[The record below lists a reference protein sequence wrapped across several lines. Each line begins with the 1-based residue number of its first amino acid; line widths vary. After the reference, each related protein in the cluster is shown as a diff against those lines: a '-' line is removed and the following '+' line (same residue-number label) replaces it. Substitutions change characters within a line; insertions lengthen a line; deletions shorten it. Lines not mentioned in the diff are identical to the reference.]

1 MKSDITGTTINELH
15 ITQPGG
21 ARCTLTFIKKTRD
34 NASIASSSLSSFY
47 SKNHF
52 EWAGRAG
59 EGWEGVEEEVFLY
72 IATFL
77 CYFSVSASAF
87 YGFLQQTLYVKIIII
102 AFCNYVTNLN

>member
-59 EGWEGVEEEVFLY
+59 EGWEGVEEEVFYTLQH
-72 IATFL
+72 
-77 CYFSVSASAF
+77 FSVI
-87 YGFLQQTLYVKIIII
+87 FLYQRVVSMVSYNRR
-102 AFCNYVTNLN
+102 CM